1 MASQE
6 LKTKVI
12 HICSDVEDF
21 YDSYDVSDID
31 EEQDL
36 QEYISRIGD
45 LKRNFRRVYAELK
58 TAEGTD
64 FAKNF
69 PNFEKDLKEL
79 NETFKIASEK
89 LSNIR
94 KEGKTDVS
102 KQDELKKKRL
112 EQAELEDKKRL
123 DDMKNCVNSLFIEI
137 DVQYKSLTKV

>member
-21 YDSYDVSDID
+21 YDSYDLSVID
-31 EEQDL
+31 DEQDL

-94 KEGKTDVS
+94 KESKTDVS
-102 KQDELKKKRL
+102 KQDELEKKTFGT
-112 EQAELEDKKRL
+112 
-123 DDMKNCVNSLFIEI
+123 S
-137 DVQYKSLTKV
+137 